1 MSDCK
6 VILIT
11 SCKGGIGKSTVA
23 ANLAMSLA
31 MRGKR
36 TLLVDLDLSNRSLD
50 LILGVEDSVLFDV
63 CDVVKK
69 KESLERAL
77 ITDTRCGLLFFLAG
91 PSFYEEKMET
101 DEFKAV
107 INAARENFEY
117 IIIDTPGSVG
127 EAIKLA
133 ASDADMALIV
143 ASHQPTSQRAAEK
156 TDITLAELGISDR
169 RLIINSF
176 DADAV
181 LAGTRPGIID
191 IIDKTRI
198 QIIGVIPYSRPLAVS
213 QEDGLLSCERK
224 KLDTTLAFDNIAG
237 RVCGE
242 SIPLMKGFKYGK
254 RRKLILA

>member
-6 VILIT
+6 VILVT
-11 SCKGGIGKSTVA
+11 SCKGGVGKSTVA

-31 MRGKR
+31 KRGKR
-36 TLLVDLDLSNRSLD
+36 TLLIDCDLSNRSLD
-50 LILGVEDSVLFDV
+50 LILGCEDSVLFDIS
-63 CDVVKK
+63 DVVTGKC
-69 KESLERAL
+69 ELSRAVL
-77 ITDTRCGLLFFLAG
+77 TDPRMGLLFFVAG
-91 PSFYEEKMET
+91 PSFYDGGMTVSDFGRTVRE
-101 DEFKAV
+101 
-107 INAARENFEY
+107 ARENYEY

-156 TDITLAELGISDR
+156 TDVTLAELGIEDR

-176 DADAV
+176 DAEAV
-181 LAGTRPGIID
+181 LSGTRPGIID
-191 IIDKTRI
+191 IIDKTRV
-198 QIIGVIPYSRPLAVS
+198 QIIGVVPYSRPLAIM

-224 KLDTTLAFDNIAG
+224 KLDTTVAFDNIAA

-242 SIPLMKGFKYGK
+242 SIPLMQGFKYGK